1 MHSEPSLAQAGSLYV
16 VATPIGHLRDIT
28 LRALDILKSVD
39 RIAAEDTRHSRR
51 LLDAHGITGQLTA
64 VHEHNERGAAER
76 VIGWLRAGESVALVT
91 DAGTPAIS
99 DPGARVVRA
108 VREAGLPVVPVP
120 GPSAVVTA
128 LSAAGLEDT
137 AFHFAGFLPA
147 RQEARRDALR
157 TLGALTCP
165 AVFYEAPHRIRD
177 TLADLARV
185 LAPSRGVTLCR
196 ELTKV
201 FEQIHETTAGEALA
215 WLDADPN
222 RSRGEFVVILH
233 GAPAGADHA
242 ADGERVL
249 GILLRDLS
257 PSQAAKAAA
266 EITGA
271 KRGELYDRALA
282 MRGDAGGE

>member
-1 MHSEPSLAQAGSLYV
+1 V

-51 LLDAHGITGQLTA
+51 LLDAHGIAGQLIA

-128 LSAAGLEDT
+128 ISAAGLAES
-137 AFHFAGFLPA
+137 AFHFAGFLPV

-157 TLGALTCP
+157 AFDAIPCP
-165 AVFYEAPHRIRD
+165 VVFYEAPHRIRD
-177 TLADLARV
+177 TLADLALV
-185 LAPSRGVTLCR
+185 FPPGRGITLCR
-196 ELTKV
+196 ELTKL

-233 GAPAGADHA
+233 GAPQPADHS

-249 GILLRDLS
+249 AILLRDLS

-271 KRGELYDRALA
+271 KRSDLYARAVAL
-282 MRGDAGGE
+282 RGDAGPE

>member
-1 MHSEPSLAQAGSLYV
+1 M

-28 LRALDILKSVD
+28 LRALDILRSVD

-51 LLDAHGITGQLTA
+51 LLDAHGIAGQLTA

-99 DPGARVVRA
+99 DPGARVVHA
-108 VREAGLPVVPVP
+108 VRQAGLPVVPVP

-128 LSAAGLEDT
+128 LSAGGLADT
-137 AFHFAGFLPA
+137 AFHFAGFLPT

-157 TLGALTCP
+157 AFGALTCP
-165 AVFYEAPHRIRD
+165 VVFYEAPHRIRD
-177 TLADLARV
+177 TLSDLALV
-185 LAPSRGVTLCR
+185 MPPDRGITLCR
-196 ELTKV
+196 ELTKL
-201 FEQIHETTAGEALA
+201 FEQIHETTAGEAVA

-222 RSRGEFVVILH
+222 RSRGEFVAILH
-233 GAPAGADHA
+233 GAPAAADHS

-271 KRGELYDRALA
+271 KRGDLYARALA
-282 MRGDAGGE
+282 MRGDAHGE